1 MTTLKIDKHM
11 NIVDIDSKA
20 SVQHVVG
27 RLVKHEQS
35 YKFTP
40 SRLSMGLYSVP
51 KRLTTEEQIQVS
63 FIVDEINCN
72 KG

>member
-1 MTTLKIDKHM
+1 M
-11 NIVDIDSKA
+11 
-20 SVQHVVG
+20 G

-63 FIVDEINCN
+63 FIVDELNQ
-72 KG
+72 GD